1 MAVQQVLLL
10 GHPKLYEVCEPV
22 RRDEVEG
29 LEPVIQDLHDT
40 LFDFRRKYGVG
51 RAIAAPQIGV
61 MKRIVYMYISSPTV
75 FFNPVI
81 DQQSSEMITMW
92 DDCMCFP
99 DLVVQVRRHR
109 VCRITFLDRGLARAD
124 DASRRGSI
132 RTASTRMRSFGWRV
146 SHIAGNRRQILC
158 PAQPT
163 GIPGLN
169 SRPVP
174 NRYSSFGS
182 TRHSTSP
189 RLLPILHIR
198 TFEFLPLL
206 GVRGSRR

>member
-22 RRDEVEG
+22 RRDE
-29 LEPVIQDLHDT
+29 LDSLAPVIQDLHDT
-40 LFDFRRKYGVG
+40 LFDFRRKYGIG
-51 RAIAAPQIGV
+51 RAIAAPQIGA
-61 MKRIVYMYISSPTV
+61 MKRIVYMYVSSPTV
-75 FFNPVI
+75 FINPVI
-81 DQQSSEMITMW
+81 DQQSTEMITLW

-99 DLVVQVRRHR
+99 DLVVKVRRHR

-174 NRYSSFGS
+174 IHCPSFRS
-182 TRHSTSP
+182 NPHATNPASIASC
-189 RLLPILHIR
+189 HIQ
-198 TFEFLPLL
+198 EF
-206 GVRGSRR
+206 